1 RSTRDAGSL
10 LSDVRNTI
18 QRIDPSLPIS
28 KAQPLTEMI
37 DETLRPQRFSLTVV
51 SLFAILG
58 LALATIGIYGVL
70 ANVVAQHSR
79 EIGIR
84 LALGATPTA
93 VTWMVVRRGLI
104 LMVSGMS
111 IGMAGAFAVTRL
123 MTGMLYEVRPTD
135 AAAFIGAAL
144 ATGCLALLA
153 SAIP

>member
-1 RSTRDAGSL
+1 M
-10 LSDVRNTI
+10 N
-18 QRIDPSLPIS
+18 RIVIS
-28 KAQPLTEMI
+28 GTSRVFGNP
-37 DETLRPQRFSLTVV
+37 
-51 SLFAILG
+51 
-58 LALATIGIYGVL
+58 VL

-123 MTGMLYEVRPTD
+123 MTGML
-135 AAAFIGAAL
+135 
-144 ATGCLALLA
+144 
-153 SAIP
+153 